1 MHLNNALNKNFSI
14 IERIA
19 NAFKEEEVDVV
30 NMPIY
35 LWPKLG
41 LVEPELEFELTVTQP
56 LWEAHDIAFFVP
68 KSRTQKDDFGTLKML
83 SGNSQNILLTSLLL
97 YGLLHFFIARQK
109 WFLLDR
115 KYLFRNRC
123 RAPNFADSL
132 FHFWQLTF
140 SQIRSMCSLILIKI
154 FNIIKTFIKTFIKK
168 DFCDK

>member
-1 MHLNNALNKNFSI
+1 MNLTNDLNKNFSI

-19 NAFKEEEVDVV
+19 NAFKEKEVDVV

-35 LWPKLG
+35 LWPKLA
-41 LVEPELEFELTVTQP
+41 LVGPELELNLAVTKP

-83 SGNSQNILLTSLLL
+83 SGNSQGILLTSLLL
-97 YGLLHFFIARQK
+97 YSLMQYLVAHQK
-109 WFLLDR
+109 WLLVNR

-132 FHFWQLTF
+132 FYFWQLTF
-140 SQIRSMCSLILIKI
+140 NQIRSEYLMNLILK
-154 FNIIKTFIKTFIKK
+154 NIVFLQ
-168 DFCDK
+168 